1 MTYLPRIALAGA
13 VFIALGACNADKSSA
28 NGTAGSAAS
37 TADMTPVA
45 APNNG
50 DWSTIVRQTPEGGFV
65 MGNPNAKVKLVEFG
79 SLTCP
84 HCATFEEEGM
94 QPLVDNYVKKGLVY
108 FEFRNF
114 VRDPYDITAALISRC
129 GGASSFFG
137 LTRAFFANQKEWIG
151 KIQTAD
157 PAQLQALQSQP
168 PQAQFKALSDL
179 AGFPAF
185 AAMRGVPKAKTEACL
200 ADPAAASQLVQ
211 MNSDAVSNFNIQG
224 TPSFVINGET
234 VESTAAWSALEPKL
248 KAALAS

>member
-1 MTYLPRIALAGA
+1 MTHSFRFALAGA
-13 VFIALGACNADKSSA
+13 ALVALAACDADKA
-28 NGTAGSAAS
+28 TTNGTAATDVAA
-37 TADMTPVA
+37 APVA
-45 APNNG
+45 PPANG
-50 DWSTIVRQTPEGGFV
+50 DWSSVVSATPEGGFV
-65 MGNPNAKVKLVEFG
+65 MGNPNAKVKLVEFA

-94 QPLVDNYVKKGLVY
+94 QPLVDNYVKKGLVS